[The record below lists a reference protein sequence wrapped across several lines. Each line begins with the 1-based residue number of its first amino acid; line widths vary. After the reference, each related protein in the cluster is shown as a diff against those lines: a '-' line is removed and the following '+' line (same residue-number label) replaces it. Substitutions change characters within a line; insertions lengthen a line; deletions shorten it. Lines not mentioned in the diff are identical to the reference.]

1 MLSEQ
6 IFKKVVQS
14 DAELLPELEEFIIDI
29 AERYNL
35 DKNKFNNLVLSFSE
49 AVSNSIV
56 HGNKLDKTKKVF
68 IKVIVDNEKMT
79 ISIKDEGTGFDLKS
93 VPDPTKLEN
102 ILKDSGRGIH
112 IMKSFVDNLH
122 YNFTSTGT
130 EVILEINLK

>member
-1 MLSEQ
+1 LPER
-6 IFKKVVQS
+6 IFEKVVQS
-14 DAELLPELEEFIIDI
+14 DPGLLPELEEFIIGI
-29 AERYNL
+29 AEKYKL

-49 AVSNSIV
+49 AVSNSIL
-56 HGNKLDKTKKVF
+56 HGNKLDKSKKVF
-68 IKVIVDNEKMT
+68 IKVIVDSEKMT

-122 YNFTSTGT
+122 YNFTSKGT
-130 EVILEINLK
+130 EAILEINLK